1 MVQSNT
7 KAFRI
12 VRTRST
18 SQSWSQSHLEK
29 SLNSSPLLDGNL
41 SKSCTSE
48 FLGIVVNVLVK
59 FTKEL
64 LLVSHNTLCRLLS

>member
-12 VRTRST
+12 FRTRST

-41 SKSCTSE
+41 SKGCTSE
-48 FLGIVVNVLVK
+48 FLGVVVDVLVK
-59 FTKEL
+59 LTKEL
-64 LLVSHNTLCRLLS
+64 FLMSYNTLCRLLS